1 MQEQLLD
8 NRRRLYLHLVSQL
21 FDCKALWQRDN
32 LNLLFTCI
40 FRLFLRLDELT
51 GLILA
56 LDILNIL
63 AVLFIDQI
71 FAVPLILLL
80 TDAAFLLISMLLGIF
95 NRAFR
100 HKSALSTLVAKSAF
114 IVSPAIKSL
123 SGSIALTLTVT
134 ALAVIPIIITV
145 IVEITLAVAALAIVA
160 VIVTALTI
168 ISVIVI
174 ITLSIA
180 ALAIVAVIVAALTV
194 ISVIVPIIIS
204 IVIPVIVKITLAV
217 AALVFTPVIIPIIV
231 EITLTVAAL
240 VFTPVIMLT
249 PIISL
254 CWF

>member
-21 FDCKALWQRDN
+21 FDCKALWQRDH
-32 LNLLFTCI
+32 LNLLFNCI
-40 FRLFLRLDELT
+40 FRLFLRLDELA

-80 TDAAFLLISMLLGIF
+80 TDAALFLVSMLLGIF
-95 NRAFR
+95 NRAFW
-100 HKSALSTLVAKSAF
+100 HKAALSTLIAKSAF
-114 IVSPAIKSL
+114 IVAPAIKSL
-123 SGSIALTLTVT
+123 SGSIALTLAVT
-134 ALAVIPIIITV
+134 ALAVISVII
-145 IVEITLAVAALAIVA
+145 EISLAVAAL
-160 VIVTALTI
+160 T
-168 ISVIVI
+168 
-174 ITLSIA
+174 
-180 ALAIVAVIVAALTV
+180 IVAVIVAALTVISVIVKISLAVTALTIVAALAV